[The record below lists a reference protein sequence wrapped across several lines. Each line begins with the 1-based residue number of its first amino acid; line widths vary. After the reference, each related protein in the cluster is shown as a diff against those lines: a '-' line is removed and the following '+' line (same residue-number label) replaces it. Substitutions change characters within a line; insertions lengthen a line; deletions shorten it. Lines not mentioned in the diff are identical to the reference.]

1 MNKTNK
7 YVLMVIGVY
16 QIIGG
21 LFGFT
26 GFTKL
31 KMVDLADNYLLVL
44 IISGYFTF
52 AIISGITLLRQKW
65 IQGIRLTQINQF
77 LQVIT
82 VKIIGFGFL
91 FSSSIYMGIGF
102 SDTPNLHFI
111 TKFSF
116 LRSVCHFWINNANSE
131 ISIMINIVPV
141 VIILLLSRIVTKNE
155 PIQKGIR

>member
-1 MNKTNK
+1 MSKTNK
-7 YVLMVIGVY
+7 YILMAIGVY

-21 LFGFT
+21 LFGFI

-31 KMVDLADNYLLVL
+31 KMSDLVENFLLVL
-44 IISGYFTF
+44 IIFGYFIF
-52 AIISGITLLRQKW
+52 VIISGITLLRQKW
-65 IQGIRLTQINQF
+65 IRGIKLTQINQF

-102 SDTPNLHFI
+102 SDTPNLHLI

-116 LRSVCHFWINNANSE
+116 LRSVCHFWINDGSSE

-141 VIILLLSRIVTKNE
+141 AIILILSRIVKKNE
-155 PIQKGIR
+155 LIQ

>member
-1 MNKTNK
+1 MTKTNK
-7 YVLMVIGVY
+7 YCLMAIGVY

-31 KMVDLADNYLLVL
+31 KMIDLMDNYLLVL
-44 IISGYFTF
+44 IISGYFIF
-52 AIISGITLLRQKW
+52 VVISGITLLRQKW
-65 IQGIRLTQINQF
+65 MQGIKLTQINQF

-82 VKIIGFGFL
+82 VNIIGFGFL

-116 LRSVCHFWINNANSE
+116 LRSVCHFWINNASDE

-141 VIILLLSRIVTKNE
+141 AIILFLSRIVKKNE
-155 PIQKGIR
+155 PI